1 MGCMVTVP
9 EFLCP
14 LLHALLLPLPVE
26 AIFAGNGDEG
36 VVVADTAAA
45 DSSTAAHLHT
55 KDFCHNLDLVPF
67 EPYLSPDRKLSH
79 RIRNPT
85 CY

>member
-14 LLHALLLPLPVE
+14 LLHALLLPLPVV

-45 DSSTAAHLHT
+45 DSSTAAPLHT
-55 KDFCHNLDLVPF
+55 KDFCHNLDLVGTF
-67 EPYLSPDRKLSH
+67 
-79 RIRNPT
+79 
-85 CY
+85 